1 MFIDR
6 KFPKTR
12 LRRLRANANIAELI
26 AESSLSQTDLI
37 QPLFVKEKL
46 VGTEAI
52 ESMPGISRYSE
63 DSILKEIEEVLET
76 GIKSI
81 ALFPAIDKTKKDSS
95 GKEATN
101 KSNLICTSIRKIKDR
116 FPEIIII
123 ADVALDPYTDCL
135 LYTSPSPRDV
145 EESRMPSSA

>member
-37 QPLFVKEKL
+37 QPLFVKENL
-46 VGTEAI
+46 IGTEVI
-52 ESMPGISRYSE
+52 ESMPGILRFSE

-81 ALFPAIDKTKKDSS
+81 AL
-95 GKEATN
+95 
-101 KSNLICTSIRKIKDR
+101 
-116 FPEIIII
+116 
-123 ADVALDPYTDCL
+123 
-135 LYTSPSPRDV
+135 
-145 EESRMPSSA
+145 

>member
-52 ESMPGISRYSE
+52 ESMPGISRYS
-63 DSILKEIEEVLET
+63 
-76 GIKSI
+76 
-81 ALFPAIDKTKKDSS
+81 
-95 GKEATN
+95 
-101 KSNLICTSIRKIKDR
+101 
-116 FPEIIII
+116 
-123 ADVALDPYTDCL
+123 DCL
-135 LYTSPSPRDV
+135 LYTSPSPRDATL
-145 EESRMPSSA
+145 SRMPSSA